1 MVNIDYLKSISE
13 LKMAWIKPMT
23 IDELNDYFKSLD
35 NFIESFPNEE
45 EKINAALGAKDYDT
59 LARSLNAIRNMLVA
73 IYADEL
79 AKECQTQIQALN
91 KDIKHEKLEAFMAY
105 YLKCL
110 SMLSIDIQMAMLKN
124 QEKPQEQSS
133 GKTPDE
139 KPEETKE
146 KKIILA
152 VDDRAFFLTL
162 LKKALEDIDHKLVCV
177 NSASNALSF
186 IAKCSPHL
194 FLLDIEMPEMDG
206 YELAKK
212 IKESGHSAPIIFMT
226 GNAKRECV
234 LKAAKVGAVDFVVK
248 PINKEEIIAKINK
261 HI

>member
-13 LKMAWIKPMT
+13 LKMAWIRPMT
-23 IDELNDYFKSLD
+23 IDELNNFFKSLD

-45 EKINAALGAKDYDT
+45 EKINAALGAKDYDS
-59 LARSLNAIRNMLVA
+59 LSRSLSVIRNMLVS
-73 IYADEL
+73 IYADDL
-79 AKECQTQIQALN
+79 AKECETQIHALT

-110 SMLSIDIQMAMLKN
+110 SMLSIDVQMAMLKN
-124 QEKPQEQSS
+124 QEKTQEKSS
-133 GKTPDE
+133 E
-139 KPEETKE
+139 KPEEKPAETTE

-177 NSASNALSF
+177 NSANNALAF
-186 IAKCSPHL
+186 IAKCRPDL

-206 YELAKK
+206 YELAIK